1 MIISVVCFFTQ
12 TGRLTSQTLESENMQ
27 QCKPG
32 LSVPLPEAL
41 TAVCGISTGKWNLS
55 KPKLLT

>member
-1 MIISVVCFFTQ
+1 MEVIQLFGITYHKVGWFK
-12 TGRLTSQTLESENMQ
+12 SENMQ
-27 QCKPG
+27 QCKSG
-32 LSVPLPEAL
+32 LSVPLPGAL